1 MRFNG
6 LLDVKSPN
14 FLGGNNIHHVLI
26 IVLLVLVLG
35 AVSKSKALPTI

>member
-14 FLGGNNIHHVLI
+14 FLGGNNVHHVLI
-26 IVLLVLVLG
+26 IVLLVLILG
-35 AVSKSKALPTI
+35 AVSKTKALPKL